1 MNSVGPSCSLSR
13 QIGQESLIYNLQ
25 SRKTNRQKQIR
36 CYSYFLNKVVKQKMS
51 NKTKKNTKLQR
62 QLSNFRKNPAI
73 RLPIHVAVQ
82 YFAIFITWQ
91 YPLIFINTYHFSFL
105 AKTFRH
111 SWKIWITMP
120 TKIANGIF
128 FSIIQFLR
136 IKYCQV
142 GGCLL
147 AHVMIVNTVVSVG
160 TFSDLPLET

>member
-82 YFAIFITWQ
+82 CFAIFKNRSTLVTGNHKSLAVFLSQVILQ
-91 YPLIFINTYHFSFL
+91 AYLIFVTGTTGG
-105 AKTFRH
+105 AGV
-111 SWKIWITMP
+111 KI
-120 TKIANGIF
+120 
-128 FSIIQFLR
+128 
-136 IKYCQV
+136 YCQV
-142 GGCLL
+142 
-147 AHVMIVNTVVSVG
+147 
-160 TFSDLPLET
+160 